1 MVQDKSPRPE
11 ADWDIWNAKKIDKVD
26 RKELP
31 TIVGL
36 SIHPIC
42 KLCREDG
49 YPTDIAALAYNKD
62 CPIFQESHYILGAF
76 FDDDIKE
83 AVQLTHDADGR
94 MYPEVNEAW
103 RAAGQEEN

>member
-1 MVQDKSPRPE
+1 MESMMEQMQKMIAMQGGDSSNSSFNRAIESGYAGDSWKARGKQWGE

-62 CPIFQESHYILGAF
+62 CPIY
-76 FDDDIKE
+76 
-83 AVQLTHDADGR
+83 
-94 MYPEVNEAW
+94 
-103 RAAGQEEN
+103 